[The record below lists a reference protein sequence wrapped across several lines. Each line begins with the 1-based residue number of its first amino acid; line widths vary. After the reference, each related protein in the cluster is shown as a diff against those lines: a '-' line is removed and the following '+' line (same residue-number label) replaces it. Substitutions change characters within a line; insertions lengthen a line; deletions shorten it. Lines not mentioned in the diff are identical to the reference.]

1 MMRDEDTRVVE
12 GYTVLSGGV
21 NAEGNLR
28 HHPDVPCVSLLAPRP
43 GHPPPRLLEPRLHLG
58 DVLGSPRARR
68 PRREDILRRLRRLR
82 MQPKLPDDDVGERPG
97 PRPLERVPVCVVRED
112 AVRRPRDVIANLSQ
126 RRVPRR
132 AREHPVEHLPS
143 ADEVPAVRHLIRSE
157 LVLPAHNQGIRA
169 PEVRIHRLPA
179 LRVYVRVHPAGVQH
193 DQVPEEIAPLHIL
206 GQRHVRVVVLR
217 ELPLH
222 ELVALGV
229 VVEANLPARVLLR
242 PRSHEPL
249 HPVGHVGGLVRLVDD
264 PRDHQ
269 RYRHGP
275 GPVANSSR

>member
-1 MMRDEDTRVVE
+1 MSPSLPPAPLGETRSHDVHVTARRVRAREVGQHVERRIERRAHGVPRALVHLWHGVEGVRARELRAILLEAALAQAQRGEKERDVVADALLGRVPTLAGLPGTQKMVRDEDTRVVE
-12 GYTVLSGGV
+12 GHAVLSGGV
-21 NAEGNLR
+21 NAERNLR
-28 HHPDVPCVSLLAPRP
+28 HHPDVPGVTLLAPRP
-43 GHPPPRLLEPRLHLG
+43 RHPPPRLLEPRLHLG

-132 AREHPVEHLPS
+132 AREHPVEHLPP

-169 PEVRIHRLPA
+169 PEV
-179 LRVYVRVHPAGVQH
+179 
-193 DQVPEEIAPLHIL
+193 
-206 GQRHVRVVVLR
+206 
-217 ELPLH
+217 
-222 ELVALGV
+222 
-229 VVEANLPARVLLR
+229 
-242 PRSHEPL
+242 
-249 HPVGHVGGLVRLVDD
+249 
-264 PRDHQ
+264 
-269 RYRHGP
+269 
-275 GPVANSSR
+275 